1 MSGVCAVAES
11 ADEELRKKVEGKVP
25 HGRQCVVVFVEAST
39 PHTCKLHDDEDGS
52 FFREENAISYSVY
65 SWLHEDIFFEFF
77 KTSKFDF
84 FMFEKQGSR
93 KLGS

>member
-25 HGRQCVVVFVEAST
+25 RGRQCVVVFVEAST

-52 FFREENAISYSVY
+52 FF
-65 SWLHEDIFFEFF
+65 FFECVVLAHEL
-77 KTSKFDF
+77 T
-84 FMFEKQGSR
+84 R
-93 KLGS
+93 ALYLNL